1 METMSVGDFKSRF
14 SEVLK
19 KVMAGKEIGIAY
31 GKKKN
36 VVAKL
41 VPEIESKQKRKIG
54 ILEGKA
60 TVTFTK
66 DAKLSESDFI
76 GL

>member
-1 METMSVGDFKSRF
+1 METMSVGDFKTHF

-31 GKKKN
+31 GKKKEI
-36 VVAKL
+36 VAKL
-41 VPEIESKQKRKIG
+41 VPRTQSQQKRKIG

-60 TVTFTK
+60 RVTFARN
-66 DAKLSESDFI
+66 AKLSEAEFI